1 MEELTDVRYEVED
14 GLAWITI
21 DRQDRLNSFR
31 ARTVDELIS
40 CFTRAWA
47 DSDVGVICLTGAGD
61 RAFCTGGDQKQRAE
75 TGDYGP
81 SESGL
86 FEVEYLH
93 RLLREVPKPVIAAV
107 NGYAIGGGHVLHVLC
122 DLTIAADTA
131 RFGQSGP
138 RVGSFDA
145 GFGTG
150 YLARAIGEKRAREIW
165 MLCRRY
171 DVETAERW
179 GLVNAVVPG
188 EQLRDEVRRWADEI
202 LALSPTALRF
212 LKQSFNADTEHLA
225 GVGQLAFSG
234 LGLFVESD
242 EAREGVTA
250 FTEKRAP
257 DFSAHRARAS
267 A

>member
-1 MEELTDVRYEVED
+1 VQELTDVIYEVEA
-14 GLAWITI
+14 GLATITI
-21 DRQDRLNSFR
+21 NRPDRMNAFR
-31 ARTVDELIS
+31 ARTVDELIH
-40 CFTRAWA
+40 CVKRAWA
-47 DSDVGVICLTGAGD
+47 SGEVGVVCLTGAGE

-93 RLLREVPKPVIAAV
+93 RLIREIPKPVVAAV
-107 NGYAIGGGHVLHVLC
+107 NGYAIGGGHVLHLLC
-122 DLTIAADTA
+122 DLSIAAHGA
-131 RFGQSGP
+131 VFGQTGP

-150 YLARAIGEKRAREIW
+150 YLARVVGEKRAREIW
-165 MLCRRY
+165 FLCRRY
-171 DVETAERW
+171 DAETAERW
-179 GLVNAVVPG
+179 GLVNRVVPAG
-188 EQLRDEVRRWADEI
+188 ELRGEVRRWADEM

-234 LGLFVESD
+234 LGLFLDSA
-242 EAREGVTA
+242 EAEEGVRA
-250 FTEKRAP
+250 FTEKRPP
-257 DFSAHRARAS
+257 DFAPYRAS
-267 A
+267 VSG